1 MLPPELIV
9 MLDQLETII
18 FKNWLSSKALYSLG
32 VFRKPKVDFH
42 AIC

>member
-1 MLPPELIV
+1 MLPPEPII

-18 FKNWLSSKALYSLG
+18 FRSWPSLKTLYSLG

-42 AIC
+42 PIC